1 MITPQEKYP
10 KLAEKIGIKQDIYLK
25 REDLHPYGS
34 HKGRSIPLMIDMYIA
49 NGDKDFVISSSG
61 NAALSAVIHIDKL
74 NKENSENINLTVF
87 VGQNVNKEKLAKLQK
102 YASENIQIFQKERPL
117 QALTQAI
124 QEGKR
129 SLRQSTDN
137 TALLGYES
145 LAKELSTIK
154 NLSAVF
160 IGTSSGTTAEALCK
174 YFIENNLPTQVHIV
188 QTSSCHS
195 IFDAFENYDGP
206 DEFSLADAIVDQTA
220 KRKDKLVDLIN
231 KTCGYAWC
239 VNNNDISNA
248 QKITLD
254 ATDIKI
260 STNSALSVAGLIL
273 ANYRGLDFTGP
284 IACIICGD

>member
-1 MITPQEKYP
+1 MITPQEKYS
-10 KLAEKIGIKQDIYLK
+10 KLAEKIDIKQDIYLK

-49 NGDKDFVISSSG
+49 NGDRDFVISSSG

-74 NKENSENINLTVF
+74 NKEHSEKITLTVF

-102 YASENIQIFQKERPL
+102 YTSENIQIFQKERPL
-117 QALTQAI
+117 QALTQAV

-137 TALLGYES
+137 IALLGYES

-154 NLSAVF
+154 NLCAVF

-188 QTSSCHS
+188 QTSSCHP

-206 DEFSLADAIVDQTA
+206 DEVSLADAIVDQTA
-220 KRKDKLVDLIN
+220 MRKNRLVELIN
-231 KTCGYAWC
+231 KTGGYAWC
-239 VNNNDISNA
+239 ANNNDITNA

-260 STNSALSVAGLIL
+260 STNSALSIAGLML
-273 ANYRGLDFTGP
+273 ANYRGWDFAGP